1 MWTISKALRRS
12 IFSQDPGEEFSAD
25 YYLDGG
31 QSAPSSSTSTAGRS
45 SCPAK
50 TTGVLSRSRYGM
62 TFARSTDG
70 LGEAAVMLC
79 AGASPA
85 RTAARLEEEQAST
98 ERSQGCGRRCHAS
111 SGKSGQRGFS
121 PRTRRDYS
129 GSGSTSS
136 YETLTR
142 SGMMRNGVVSPLPS
156 LAPPTS
162 GTGFGFLGEP
172 GKPLTEEERLY
183 LFAQIDAQDVQSHIV
198 LPAKT
203 FEYLPTPT
211 YSDAKNC
218 GSVSQLKRAYV
229 PLSCRVRMTT
239 DEENGV
245 TVFNR
250 VRRGRTNPRF
260 LAWMMGFPSRWSS
273 LGGMGTLRFLSWLHA
288 HSSILRRGSE
298 WRKGR

>member
-12 IFSQDPGEEFSAD
+12 IFSQDPEEECSAD

-31 QSAPSSSTSTAGRS
+31 PSAQSSSTSTAGRS

-50 TTGVLSRSRYGM
+50 TTGALIRSRYGM

-70 LGEAAVMLC
+70 LGEVAVMFC
-79 AGASPA
+79 VGASPA
-85 RTAARLEEEQAST
+85 RTAARSEEEPAST
-98 ERSQGCGRRCHAS
+98 ERSRGSGRRCHAS
-111 SGKSGQRGFS
+111 SVKSGQHGSS
-121 PRTRRDYS
+121 PRTLRDSS
-129 GSGSTSS
+129 GSGSTSY

-142 SGMMRNGVVSPLPS
+142 SGMMRHGVASPLPS

-172 GKPLTEEERLY
+172 GKPLTAAERLD
-183 LFAQIDAQDVQSHIV
+183 LFAQIDSQDVQSHIV
-198 LPAKT
+198 LPEKA
-203 FEYLPTPT
+203 FAYLPTPT

-218 GSVSQLKRAYV
+218 GSVSQLKRAYI

-239 DEENGV
+239 DVTNGV

-250 VRRGRTNPRF
+250 VRHGRTNPRF
-260 LAWMMGFPSRWSS
+260 LAWMMGFPSKWSS
-273 LGGMGTLRFLSWLHA
+273 LEGMGTLRFLSWLHA
-288 HSSILRRGSE
+288 HSSILRRGYE
-298 WRKGR
+298 WSKGK

>member
-12 IFSQDPGEEFSAD
+12 IFSQDPGEGCSAD

-31 QSAPSSSTSTAGRS
+31 QSAPSSSTSTAEKCSSPGRTTGRS
-45 SCPAK
+45 N
-50 TTGVLSRSRYGM
+50 RSRFGT

-85 RTAARLEEEQAST
+85 RTAARLEEEQEST
-98 ERSQGCGRRCHAS
+98 ERSQGSGRRCPAS

-121 PRTRRDYS
+121 PRTRLDSS

-136 YETLTR
+136 YATLTR
-142 SGMMRNGVVSPLPS
+142 SGMMRHGVVSPLPS

-172 GKPLTEEERLY
+172 GKPLTEEERLD
-183 LFAQIDAQDVQSHIV
+183 LFAQIDAQDAQSHIV

-203 FEYLPTPT
+203 FDYLPTPT

-239 DEENGV
+239 DAANGV

-250 VRRGRTNPRF
+250 VRHGRTNPRF
-260 LAWMMGFPSRWSS
+260 LAWMMGFPSKWSS

-298 WRKGR
+298 WGRGR